1 MHPLP
6 LSDNAHCN
14 AAAIRFQRLAIA
26 ALALASLL
34 FQRVEPLYPIL
45 ANSALGFLSTRLAP
59 FILLYHLLAA
69 ILHRPVLRPAV
80 LRKNAFVLFSQPPV
94 LDRFIHGLFAMVTT
108 LLILLAPHFPL
119 FVWAFSGYMAVMMFL
134 SGTVGFCMGAV
145 FYALTLGL
153 LRKLGIPVAQ
163 WKT

>member
-1 MHPLP
+1 MHPLS

-14 AAAIRFQRLAIA
+14 AAAIRLQRLLIA
-26 ALALASLL
+26 ALAFAALL
-34 FQRVEPLYPIL
+34 FQRVEPLYLIL
-45 ANSALGFLSTRLAP
+45 ANSVLGFLSNRIAP
-59 FILLYHLLAA
+59 FILLYRPLAA

-80 LRKNAFVLFSQPPV
+80 LRKSAFVLFFQPPV

-119 FVWAFSGYMAVMMFL
+119 FVWVFSGYMAVMMFL

-145 FYALTLGL
+145 FYALTLGFL
-153 LRKLGIPVAQ
+153 KKLGFPVAQ